1 MLTLENISKAFGR
14 VQALNNISL
23 VIAPGCVQGILG
35 ENGAGKT
42 TLMNILFGLIRP
54 DRGQIRLSGQVIAVR
69 SPRVAQ
75 KMGIGMV
82 HQHFKLAPA
91 LSVTENL
98 ALAVGRNFGLLHRA
112 YFRQRITEMAR
123 RLHWAVDPDSVVG
136 HLNVGQQQRV
146 EIIKAL
152 LGGGKILILDE
163 PTAVLTPQEVDELIP
178 AVRSLARAGI
188 TVIFISHKLSE
199 VTRMCDRIAVLRRGE
214 MVFAGPTNELSAE
227 EITQRML
234 GTQSALP
241 MMGASSAAPG
251 PIRLQLSRVCCPV
264 PGTHGVKPLLDNINL
279 SVCAGEIVGIAGVEG
294 NGQTSL
300 IDAILGSLMIRSGVI
315 ALNGQDMRH
324 LADFRRARQFAC
336 IPEDRQ
342 SQGLVLSLSLT
353 ANLMLRSYRN
363 PEFSRFG
370 LRRLTAWRAQ
380 AAALIRSFDIRCA
393 GVDVPIQSLSG
404 GNQQKALIARE
415 LHGNPPVIL
424 AINPT
429 RGLDVGAT
437 AFVLQQLA
445 AARQRGAAILLI
457 HSDLDEL
464 LSLSDRV
471 MVMYAGQ
478 LLPTNW
484 PAVDRAAIGRMMM
497 GVSPQA
503 A

>member
-1 MLTLENISKAFGR
+1 MLSIENISKAFGG
-14 VQALNNISL
+14 VQALNNVSL
-23 VIAPGCVQGILG
+23 AIAPGSVQGILG

-54 DRGQIRLSGQVIAVR
+54 DRGQIRLNGQTVVVR

-75 KMGIGMV
+75 KIGIGMV

-91 LSVTENL
+91 LSVTDNL

-112 YFRQRITEMAR
+112 SFRYRITSLAR
-123 RLHWAVDPDSVVG
+123 SLHWAVDPDSVVG
-136 HLNVGQQQRV
+136 QLNVGQQQRV

-178 AVRSLARAGI
+178 AVRSLARSGI

-199 VTRMCDRIAVLRRGE
+199 VNRMCDRIAVLRRGE
-214 MVFAGPTNELSAE
+214 LVFAGPIGELSAE
-227 EITQRML
+227 EIAQHML
-234 GTQSALP
+234 GSPGALP
-241 MMGASSAAPG
+241 SLGASSASPG
-251 PIRLQLSRVCCPV
+251 LVRLHLSRVCCPL
-264 PGTHGVKPLLDNINL
+264 PDTHRYKPLLDNIEL
-279 SVCAGEIVGIAGVEG
+279 SVRAGEIVGVAGVEG
-294 NGQTSL
+294 NGQTAL
-300 IDAILGSLMIRSGVI
+300 IDAILGSLPISSGVI
-315 ALNGQDMRH
+315 MVEGSDLAH
-324 LADFRRARQFAC
+324 LANFRRARQFAC

-342 SQGLVLSLSLT
+342 GQGLVLSLSLT

-363 PEFSRFG
+363 PEFKRFG
-370 LRRLTAWRAQ
+370 LRRVAAWRAR
-380 AAALIRSFDIRCA
+380 ATMLIRSFDIRCA
-393 GVDVPIQSLSG
+393 GVEVPIQSLSG

-429 RGLDVGAT
+429 RGLDIGAT

-445 AARQRGAAILLI
+445 AARQRGAGILLI

-464 LSLSDRV
+464 LAISDRV

-484 PAVDRAAIGRMMM
+484 PAVDREAIGRMMM
-497 GVSPQA
+497 GITPQA

>member
-1 MLTLENISKAFGR
+1 MLSIENVSKAFGG
-14 VQALNNISL
+14 VQALNNVSL
-23 VIAPGCVQGILG
+23 AVAPGSVQGILG

-54 DRGQIRLSGQVIAVR
+54 DRGQIRLNGQSVVVR

-75 KMGIGMV
+75 QLGIGMV

-91 LSVTENL
+91 LSVTDNL
-98 ALAVGRNFGLLHRA
+98 ALAVGRNFVLLHRA
-112 YFRQRITEMAR
+112 SFRDRIAALAR
-123 RLHWAVDPDSVVG
+123 SLHWAVDPDSVVG
-136 HLNVGQQQRV
+136 QLNVGQQQRV

-199 VTRMCDRIAVLRRGE
+199 VNRMCDRIAVLRRGE
-214 MVFAGPTNELSAE
+214 LVFAGPMGELSAE
-227 EITQRML
+227 EITHRML
-234 GTQSALP
+234 GAPSALSSL
-241 MMGASSAAPG
+241 GASSASPG
-251 PIRLQLSRVCCPV
+251 LVRLHLSRVCCPL
-264 PGTHGVKPLLDNINL
+264 PGTRKYKPLLDNIEL
-279 SVCAGEIVGIAGVEG
+279 SVRAGEIVGIAGVEG
-294 NGQTSL
+294 NGQTTL
-300 IDAILGSLMIRSGVI
+300 IDAILGSLPISSGVI
-315 ALNGQDMRH
+315 TLDGSDLSH
-324 LADFRRARQFAC
+324 LVNFRRARKFAC

-342 SQGLVLSLSLT
+342 GQGLVLSLSLT

-363 PEFSRFG
+363 PEFMRLG
-370 LRRLTAWRAQ
+370 LRHVTAWRSR
-380 AAALIRSFDIRCA
+380 AAMLVRSFDIRCA
-393 GVDVPIQSLSG
+393 SVEVPIQFLSG

-415 LHGNPPVIL
+415 LYGNPPVIL

-429 RGLDVGAT
+429 RGLDIGAT
-437 AFVLQQLA
+437 AFVLQQLT
-445 AARQRGAAILLI
+445 AARQRGAAVLLI

-464 LSLSDRV
+464 LAISDRV
-471 MVMYAGQ
+471 MVMYAGR

-497 GVSPQA
+497 GITPQA